1 MLKDISSI
9 KITGVNFNGDKLPLF
24 NKNGQQHRVSLLYGK
39 NGSGKSTISRALHKA
54 SGKEETTIVDVELLD
69 VAESSIELNDNEK
82 KQIFVFN
89 EDFVDNNIRIDE
101 EGLETIVILGEQ
113 KEIQEK
119 IDEITKQKADQQKLF
134 DSQKMKCDKYADR
147 DNILSPLYYQQEM
160 IATLKQRWARC
171 DREIKGNLKATAVNA
186 ETYERFITR
195 TPTLSRDVLL
205 EKYNDG
211 LLDYKNSKAGKTVIN
226 TSIKTDYNFNFDD
239 DTFIKTL
246 AQKIEQPILS
256 ERERFILSL
265 LREKGSD
272 YVASIS
278 EYFVDNE
285 HSICPF
291 CIQPVTN
298 EHRENLCDSVE
309 KILSKVADEHKR
321 DLVKFKLQP
330 LNIDFD
336 LYKNLDETILEK
348 CQSLLDELNVLIEQV
363 NQYIN
368 QKSNDVY
375 TPVVVNNVG
384 IANKVSELVLAL
396 KELEQN
402 RKEYN
407 KKASD
412 IESKKNSLMEINNDI
427 AYWDVIESSKK
438 YNKQLEEKKKEDYTL
453 ANIETKLKNIKAT
466 LQQLNNKKRNVNI
479 AVNIINK
486 GLKYIFFA
494 EDRLSIECVDGKYHL
509 KSHGNPVSPK
519 MVSVGERNAIALC
532 YFFSAIMNNTD
543 EKALYNKESFLIID
557 DPVSSFDIENKVGI
571 MSYLKYKLEK
581 LLLGNIDTKILLM
594 THDLQSF
601 YDIDKFLVEIDNACE
616 EKFGKQ
622 NVKKHLQ
629 FELKNQSIQMFK
641 INARQ
646 EYTMLMKEIYGYAK
660 SPNINLSLAIGNS
673 MRKVLEAFSTFVYK
687 KSIDKISVVDDVIGN
702 IPEQYRE
709 YFYNLMYRLVL
720 HGGSHMA
727 ESVKTLESLDF
738 FDYIS
743 DEQKQRTAKDILCFL
758 YLLNPIHVIY
768 HLLGDD
774 KNKHKAEKKDAQETI
789 TSWLNDIC
797 DTAI

>member
-1 MLKDISSI
+1 M
-9 KITGVNFNGDKLPLF
+9 IT
-24 NKNGQQHRVSLLYGK
+24 
-39 NGSGKSTISRALHKA
+39 
-54 SGKEETTIVDVELLD
+54 
-69 VAESSIELNDNEK
+69 
-82 KQIFVFN
+82 
-89 EDFVDNNIRIDE
+89 
-101 EGLETIVILGEQ
+101 
-113 KEIQEK
+113 
-119 IDEITKQKADQQKLF
+119 
-134 DSQKMKCDKYADR
+134 
-147 DNILSPLYYQQEM
+147 
-160 IATLKQRWARC
+160 TLKTRWAEY
-171 DREIKGNLKATAVNA
+171 DRKIKDNRRATAVN
-186 ETYERFITR
+186 EVTYARFITR
-195 TPTLSRDVLL
+195 TPNLSRDDLL
-205 EKYNDG
+205 KKYKDG
-211 LLDYKNSKAGKTVIN
+211 VLDYENSKAGKTVIN
-226 TSIKTDYNFNFDD
+226 ASIKTDYNFNFDD
-239 DTFIKTL
+239 DKFIKIL

-256 ERERFILSL
+256 EREKFILSL
-265 LREKGSD
+265 LKEKGSD

-278 EYFVDNE
+278 EYFAE
-285 HSICPF
+285 QKHSICPF
-291 CIQPVTN
+291 CIQPVAS
-298 EHRENLCDSVE
+298 EYREKLCDGVE
-309 KILSKVADEHKR
+309 KILSKVADEHKH
-321 DLVKFKLQP
+321 DLLKFKLQP
-330 LNIDFD
+330 LAIDFN
-336 LYKNLDETILEK
+336 LYKNLDKTIVEK
-348 CQSLLDELNVLIEQV
+348 CEILLEDLNVLIERV
-363 NQYIN
+363 NQYIS

-375 TPVVVNNVG
+375 TPIIVRPLG
-384 IANKVSELVLAL
+384 IANKAGELVLSL
-396 KELEQN
+396 KELEKN
-402 RKEYN
+402 RQEYN
-407 KKASD
+407 QKASD
-412 IESKKNSLMEINNDI
+412 IESKKNSLIEINNDI
-427 AYWDVIESSKK
+427 AYWDVIELSKK
-438 YNKQLEEKKKEDYTL
+438 YNKQLEDKKKEDNTL
-453 ANIETKLKNIKAT
+453 ADIETKLKNIKAI

-494 EDRLSIECVDGKYHL
+494 EDRLPIECVDGKYHL
-509 KSHGNPVSPK
+509 KSHGNPVLPK

-532 YFFSAIMNNTD
+532 YFFSVIMNNTD

-601 YDIDKFLVEIDNACE
+601 YDIDKFLVEIDYACE

-720 HGGSHMA
+720 HGGSHME